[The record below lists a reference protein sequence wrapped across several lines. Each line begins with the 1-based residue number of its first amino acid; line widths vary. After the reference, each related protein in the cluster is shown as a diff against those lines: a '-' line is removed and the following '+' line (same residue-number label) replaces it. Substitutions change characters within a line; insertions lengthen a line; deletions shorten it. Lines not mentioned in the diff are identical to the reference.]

1 MLAGLGGIALWMEG
15 YVDNPPVRGGEEVSR
30 AHFLTAEAKEKGEYT
45 AYAPGPDDLGEV
57 MGARAIVGVGEG
69 LAACLET
76 ERDAASV
83 GWAADLVLP
92 KGRGARRS
100 RDHVRREPCG
110 ASIQLWFAANL
121 RKASALGAECSAD
134 AAKPRE
140 TSVRRKEARKE
151 GGEGVGEDVHWTV
164 CPVIRRE
171 CSEVS

>member
-30 AHFLTAEAKEKGEYT
+30 AHFLTAEAEEKGEDT

-100 RDHVRREPCG
+100 RDHVRREPWGVNPAVVCSKLEDGERTGCRVLGRCG
-110 ASIQLWFAANL
+110 EAAGD
-121 RKASALGAECSAD
+121 LG
-134 AAKPRE
+134 P
-140 TSVRRKEARKE
+140 KE
-151 GGEGVGEDVHWTV
+151 GSEEGGGRG
-164 CPVIRRE
+164 CGRRRPLDRLPRD
-171 CSEVS
+171 